1 VLGATDRLGSAAIDN
16 VYSPENFASTIYRK
30 LGIDPGKIYLAP
42 DGRPVHL
49 VSDPR
54 PIPELFA

>member
-1 VLGATDRLGSAAIDN
+1 LGATDRLGAAPTEK

-30 LGIDPGKIYLAP
+30 LGIDPGKIYQAP
-42 DGRPVHL
+42 DGRPISL